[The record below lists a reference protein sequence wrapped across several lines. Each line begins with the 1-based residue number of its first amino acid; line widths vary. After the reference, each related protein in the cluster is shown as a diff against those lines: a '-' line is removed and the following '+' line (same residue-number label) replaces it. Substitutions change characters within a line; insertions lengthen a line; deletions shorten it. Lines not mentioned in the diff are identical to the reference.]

1 MKQSASVRRNMLI
14 GILAA
19 TVASLIFGVTP
30 VLVKL
35 AYDGG
40 SNGVTMTFMRGL
52 FALPVLHGISR
63 AKRFSLRIP
72 KKGLPAA
79 IAILLFGSFL
89 TTLALYSS
97 YAYISVGMAT
107 VLHYIFPVLVML
119 GGVLLFH
126 ERIAAGKIIALVV
139 GFAGVSTFFT
149 NSGANGLV
157 GILLASGSGLFYAIW
172 LLGMN
177 YSALRELNPVQTAYF
192 SALTAVAAAFVFGIA
207 TDTLRFRLTYVAW
220 GYTVIVSLLI
230 SVVAISMLKLAIEKC
245 GATTT
250 SIICMLE
257 PVSGVFFGWLLLG
270 ETLSAANLAGCV
282 FILASVAMVTLFS
295 ALKKN
300 KPLAE
305 S

>member
-1 MKQSASVRRNMLI
+1 MKQGASARKNMLI

-30 VLVKL
+30 ALVKL

-52 FALPVLHGISR
+52 FALPVLYAISR

-72 KKGLPAA
+72 KEGLPAA

-126 ERIAAGKIIALVV
+126 ERIAAGKIIALVI

-149 NSGANGLV
+149 SSGANGTT
-157 GILLASGSGLFYAIW
+157 GILLAAGSGLFYAIW

-177 YSALRELNPVQTAYF
+177 YSVLRGLNPVQTAFF
-192 SALTAVAAAFVFGIA
+192 SALTAVAAAFAFGIA
-207 TDTLRFRLTYVAW
+207 TDTLRFQLTLAAW
-220 GYTVIVSLLI
+220 GYTIVVSLLI
-230 SVVAISMLKLAIEKC
+230 SVAAISMLKLAIEKC

-270 ETLSAANLAGCV
+270 ETLSAANFAGCAL
-282 FILASVAMVTLFS
+282 ILTSVALVTLFS
-295 ALKKN
+295 AMRKN
-300 KPLAE
+300 KATTE
-305 S
+305 R